1 MAEFKYNW
9 GWGILFSIIIFL
21 LIMAAIII
29 FAMNKNVDLVTK
41 NYYQKELEY
50 QSQIDKENKSKFLNK
65 DVIISKDKKNITIIF
80 PDSIKITGEL
90 NFYRPSDS
98 KLDFKIPIKLTVENK
113 QIINTKFFA
122 KGFWKVKIN
131 WEENNND
138 FYSEKS
144 FVVQ

>member
-1 MAEFKYNW
+1 MSKFKYNW
-9 GWGILFSIIIFL
+9 GWGILISIIIFL

-41 NYYQKELEY
+41 DYYQKELEY
-50 QSQIDKENKSKFLNK
+50 QSRIDKENKSKFLNK
-65 DVIISKDKKNITIIF
+65 DVIISADEKNITIIF
-80 PDSIKITGEL
+80 PDSLNITGEL

-98 KLDFKIPIKLTVENK
+98 RLDFKIPIKLTGENK
-113 QIINTKFFA
+113 QIISTKIFA
-122 KGFWKVKIN
+122 KGFWKVKIY
-131 WEENNND
+131 WGENEND